1 MFLVLPQLE
10 PLSLQT
16 RTKLNFSMDSA
27 MNPIVANMLD
37 TLMYKIGSMLE
48 PNTIWN
54 HFYF

>member
-1 MFLVLPQLE
+1 MVLVLPQLE

-48 PNTIWN
+48 PNTI
-54 HFYF
+54 